1 MKYILPL
8 AAKCLKSS
16 ASISLLK
23 LETNFHIFVLS
34 MIMKNSYSW
43 CEVTTLRLWRGWQNL
58 YITPWLKG
66 VISCCLNT
74 KKKTIRSTRNNAIR
88 IMSFA
93 LISFILHLHYLTWY
107 LTFTCILIVLQILY
121 QSLNLFLLN
130 LFLFVHSLF
139 FTSCTF
145 IVFILLWFLYSLF
158 YCTFVYFIPLTSQ
171 QWLQ

>member
-1 MKYILPL
+1 MDTFQQCI
-8 AAKCLKSS
+8 
-16 ASISLLK
+16 ISLHL
-23 LETNFHIFVLS
+23 LDRTTSLLIWYGC
-34 MIMKNSYSW
+34 IIW
-43 CEVTTLRLWRGWQNL
+43 AVT
-58 YITPWLKG
+58 ILKG
-66 VISCCLNT
+66 HNNNQPGGPCCLNT

-93 LISFILHLHYLTWY
+93 LISFILHIHYLTWY

-121 QSLNLFLLN
+121 QRLNLFLLY

-145 IVFILLWFLYSLF
+145 IVFIMFWFLYSLF